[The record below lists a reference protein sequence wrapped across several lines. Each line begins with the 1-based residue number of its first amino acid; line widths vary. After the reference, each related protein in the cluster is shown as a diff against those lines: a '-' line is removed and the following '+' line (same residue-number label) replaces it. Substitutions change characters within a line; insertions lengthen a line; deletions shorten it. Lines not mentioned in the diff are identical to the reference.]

1 MSMKRLLLFLR
12 LQITL
17 KRYAKNVWKKSL
29 TIQALGQLWIM
40 QSVMFPGNVYS
51 PNVVA
56 KYYVMFLWAQ
66 ELKERSLSFLN
77 FLFFSFVVDYSQTSA
92 DDVIISQ
99 LQAISQVFS
108 SYPPSGEFC
117 QVSYLTIHEQ
127 IIGRQEKCLFG
138 QNWAKIPRR
147 LTSRHLQG

>member
-1 MSMKRLLLFLR
+1 
-12 LQITL
+12 
-17 KRYAKNVWKKSL
+17 
-29 TIQALGQLWIM
+29 M
-40 QSVMFPGNVYS
+40 QSAMCQGNVYL

-66 ELKERSLSFLN
+66 ELKECGLSFLN
-77 FLFFSFVVDYSQTSA
+77 FLFFSFVGDCSQTSA

-99 LQAISQVFS
+99 LQAISQVFL
-108 SYPPSGEFC
+108 SYPPSGEFY

-127 IIGRQEKCLFG
+127 IIRWQKKCLFG
-138 QNWAKIPRR
+138 QNWAKIPHR